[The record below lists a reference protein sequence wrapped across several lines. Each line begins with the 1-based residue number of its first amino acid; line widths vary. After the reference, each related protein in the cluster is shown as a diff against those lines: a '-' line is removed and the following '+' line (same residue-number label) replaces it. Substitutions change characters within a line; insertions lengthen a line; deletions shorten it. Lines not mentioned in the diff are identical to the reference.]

1 MKYPPITTKQLS
13 AIESQ
18 LSCPSG
24 DKGVALGHTM
34 HQSNIGMTLATIDAL
49 CIDEKDVV
57 LEIGHG
63 NCGHLKQIFAESEPA
78 KYIGL
83 EISKTMHEEAQKQ
96 LSAVDGAT
104 IEFKLYKGNTLPLE
118 SESIN
123 KIMTVNTVYFWKKP
137 LSFFMEIARVLKKE
151 GTCIVAFAEKSFMET
166 LPFVNAKFR
175 LYHLNDIE
183 MLSKQAG
190 MALRNTIYKKEMV
203 KSKAGDLV
211 ERRYI
216 LAILIKVK

>member
-1 MKYPPITTKQLS
+1 MKSVLTKQELK
-13 AIESQ
+13 AIEIQ

-24 DKGVALGHTM
+24 EKGVEMGHAM
-34 HQSNIGMTLATIDAL
+34 HEGNIGMTLATIDAL

-63 NCGHLKQIFAESEPA
+63 NCGHLKHVFDVSEPA

-96 LSAVDGAT
+96 LSEVDNSKVA
-104 IEFKLYKGNTLPLE
+104 FKLYKGATLPLE
-118 SESIN
+118 SESID
-123 KIMTVNTVYFWKKP
+123 KIMTVNTVYFWKEP
-137 LSFFMEIARVLKKE
+137 LCFFKEIARVLKKG

-166 LPFVNAKFR
+166 LPFVNAKFS
-175 LYHLNDIE
+175 LYHINDIE
-183 MLSKQAG
+183 RLSEQGG
-190 MALRNTIYKKEMV
+190 MAFKEAVRKKEMV

-211 ERRYI
+211 ERAYS
-216 LAILIKVK
+216 LAILIKD

>member
-1 MKYPPITTKQLS
+1 MNAPSKSKEQLN

-49 CIDEKDVV
+49 CIDEKDVM

-63 NCGHLKQIFAESEPA
+63 NCGHLKKVFAVSEPA

-96 LSAVDGAT
+96 LSEVDT
-104 IEFKLYKGNTLPLE
+104 SKIEFKLYKGAILPLE
-118 SESIN
+118 SESID
-123 KIMTVNTVYFWKKP
+123 KIMTVNTVYFWKDP
-137 LSFFMEIARVLKKE
+137 LFFFTEIARVLKRE

-166 LPFVNAKFR
+166 LPFVNAKFS
-175 LYHLNDIE
+175 LYDITDIE
-183 MLSKQAG
+183 KLSEQAG
-190 MALRNTIYKKEMV
+190 MTLKETICKKEMV
-203 KSKAGDLV
+203 KSKTGDLV
-211 ERRYI
+211 ERSYV
-216 LAILIKVK
+216 LAILIKVE